1 MSARAK
7 TLVQIFRTPAVVLAV
22 SLTGLVVALLIDG
35 PADIA
40 AGTAAAVPIAVIIRA
55 LARPYRAI
63 GKGGPPSD

>member
-40 AGTAAAVPIAVIIRA
+40 AATAAAVPIAVIIRA
-55 LARPYRAI
+55 LALPYRAI

>member
-1 MSARAK
+1 MITPPK
-7 TLVQIFRTPAVVLAV
+7 TLVQIFKAPAVVAAV
-22 SLTGLVVALLIDG
+22 SLTGLIVALLIDG

-40 AGTAAAVPIAVIIRA
+40 AATAAAVPIAVIIRA

>member
-40 AGTAAAVPIAVIIRA
+40 AATAAAVPIAVIIRA

>member
-22 SLTGLVVALLIDG
+22 SLTALVVALLIDG

-40 AGTAAAVPIAVIIRA
+40 AATAAAAPIAVIIRA